1 MFFSFLKAGGVTQP
15 SQIRYVHYFERL
27 FYGERIP
34 TKGVY
39 LNRVAVSGIPK
50 FAPDGQL
57 KPTFKIYHVKKT
69 VERQDDIQVILK
81 MKITYAYTSWISS
94 SLCQLIQSSN

>member
-1 MFFSFLKAGGVTQP
+1 MSYGIDFVNNIRFLKAGGVTQP

-39 LNRVAVSGIPK
+39 LDRLTVTGIPK
-50 FAPDGQL
+50 FSSEGALRPS
-57 KPTFKIYHVKKT
+57 FRIYNVKKT
-69 VERQDDIQVILK
+69 KERQDDIPVYSQ
-81 MKITYAYTSWISS
+81 
-94 SLCQLIQSSN
+94 N